1 MKKEVW
7 LDSFKVV
14 YPVTL
19 GFIPLGIACGMVLY
33 DAGFSPL
40 GIGLMSFLVYAE
52 LRSLWWLQC
61 WLWVR
66 PCRL

>member
-40 GIGLMSFLVYAE
+40 GIGLMSFLVYA
-52 LRSLWWLQC
+52 
-61 WLWVR
+61 
-66 PCRL
+66 